1 MKPYLLGLVVL
12 ISTLIVNKVMI
23 SMGLVYY
30 GEIALILF
38 GIIASL
44 IYINTSKTEV
54 TSKDMMKASFVVY
67 AGFVILRLIAAFT
80 SEYFSFPKVLFV
92 ALMAGLLSFI
102 FVYIAFI
109 IPLSFLKKFS
119 KVPVSDEPSSD

>member
-1 MKPYLLGLVVL
+1 MKPYLLGLIVL
-12 ISTLIVNKVMI
+12 ISTLTVNKMMI

-38 GIIASL
+38 GIFAST

-54 TSKDMMKASFVVY
+54 TSKDMMKASIVVY
-67 AGFVILRLIAAFT
+67 AGFVILRLIAAFAT
-80 SEYFSFPKVLFV
+80 PYFSLPKALFV
-92 ALMAGLLSFI
+92 SLIAGLVSFI

-109 IPLSFLKKFS
+109 IPLSFSKKFS
-119 KVPVSDEPSSD
+119 KVPVSDETSSN